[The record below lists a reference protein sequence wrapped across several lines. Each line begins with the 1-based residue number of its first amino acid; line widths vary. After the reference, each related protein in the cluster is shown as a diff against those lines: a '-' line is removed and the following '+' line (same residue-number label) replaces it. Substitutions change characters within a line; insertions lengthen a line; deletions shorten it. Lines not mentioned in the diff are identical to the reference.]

1 MEGSIREATAKDYD
15 ELCELFEE
23 VDVLHHDN
31 LPHIFQTPN
40 DSARRYDHYI
50 GIMTD
55 ENVRLLVAEI
65 DENLVGFVHIVLR
78 DTPAHPIFKPRNY
91 VVVESI
97 GVSSEYQ
104 NQGMGRMLMEAV
116 HVWAAEK
123 GATSIELNVYEF
135 NHKAI
140 NFYQR
145 LGYELLSRKM
155 IHTLDE

>member
-23 VDVLHHDN
+23 VDALHHDN

-40 DSARRYDHYI
+40 DSARRYDQYL
-50 GIMTD
+50 GLMTD

-78 DTPAHPIFKPRNY
+78 DTPAHPIFIPRNY

-97 GVSSEYQ
+97 GVRSEYQ
-104 NQGMGRMLMEAV
+104 NQGIGRMLMEAV
-116 HVWAAEK
+116 HVWATEK